1 MTYGV
6 EIEATIAI
14 TRGEPIPGLEPGLP
28 PPIQIPPNCGGTA
41 ATFEH
46 IKREIQRVLKSHGL
60 PTEAVAVNTNDTSP
74 SQETL
79 DAFSF
84 FDVKDDWSID
94 TPEPY
99 LASVEIST
107 PVLADTA
114 RSSELLRY
122 VVNLLT
128 SSFLMIAN
136 PSCGLHVHV
145 GQGEDGFT
153 YDAVRRIASL
163 LWAADPL
170 LRMLHPPW
178 RAVSAHC
185 AGLRDFSRL
194 ARGGAEAEGED
205 EDEHQPPAHDDA
217 CHYLRGSVRY
227 GERSPAWREA
237 HPEAAAAFLRTRE
250 PGHFEPYH
258 DSHDD
263 DGQDA
268 TKPDQYDYGIGR
280 DRPGRF
286 FSPPASS
293 ASSSEAGADAPDLRQ
308 HPATQREIARRIA
321 PLPRRVRAA
330 RARLVPLPRL
340 RLARPSPA
348 ELRARAARMRPPVPL
363 YEEDEFGRGGEASPT
378 ARDPGVYAGVRRLYE
393 APTSCAIAALLTDDA
408 TTRFNVHLASSYR
421 CRGTRRPGLP
431 RTFEFRGAE
440 GSLDAGWVACWA
452 RICVGL
458 VRFAAHAPVAP
469 FLSVLR
475 GCRDADDGG
484 PYDIIDL
491 LCQVGLLDEAHIAA
505 RRLRENAG
513 RWELEFVDEKEP
525 APVGVGEPVI
535 DDAQG
540 SS

>member
-28 PPIQIPPNCGGTA
+28 PPIQIPPNCWGTA

-46 IKREIQRVLKSHGL
+46 IKREIERVLKSHGL
-60 PTEAVAVNTNDTSP
+60 PTEAAAVNTNDTSP

-79 DAFSF
+79 DVFSF
-84 FDVKDDWSID
+84 FDVHDDWSID

-114 RSSELLRY
+114 RSSEMLRY

-128 SSFLMIAN
+128 SSFLMTVN

-145 GQGEDGFT
+145 GQGEDGFS
-153 YDAVRRIASL
+153 YDALRRITSL
-163 LWAADPL
+163 LWAADPF

-185 AGLRDFSRL
+185 AGIRDFSRL
-194 ARGGAEAEGED
+194 ARGVEEGD
-205 EDEHQPPAHDDA
+205 QPPAHEDA
-217 CHYLRGSVRY
+217 CRYHRGSVRH
-227 GERSPAWREA
+227 GERPPAWREA

-250 PGHFEPYH
+250 PGHFEPYYDH
-258 DSHDD
+258 DGDQGSQG
-263 DGQDA
+263 DGRDA
-268 TKPDQYDYGIGR
+268 PEPDQYDFGNGR

-293 ASSSEAGADAPDLRQ
+293 ASSSEAGDDAPDPQR
-308 HPATQREIARRIA
+308 HPATQREISRRIA
-321 PLPRRVRAA
+321 PLPRRERAA
-330 RARLVPLPRL
+330 RLRVVPLPRL
-340 RLARPSPA
+340 RLARPEPA

-363 YEEDEFGRGGEASPT
+363 YDGDA
-378 ARDPGVYAGVRRLYE
+378 AADPGVYAGVRRLYE
-393 APTSCAIAALLTDDA
+393 APTSCALAALLTDAA
-408 TTRFNVHLASSYR
+408 TTRLSVHVASSYR

-431 RTFEFRGAE
+431 RTVEFRGAE
-440 GSLDAGWVACWA
+440 GSLDAGWVAGWA
-452 RICVGL
+452 RIVVGL
-458 VRFAAHAPVAP
+458 VRFAARAPVAP

-475 GCRDADDGG
+475 GCREADDGG

-491 LCQVGLLDEAHIAA
+491 LCQVGLVDEAHMAA

-513 RWELEFVDEKEP
+513 RWELEFVDGE
-525 APVGVGEPVI
+525 ASTPVEEPVVN
-535 DDAQG
+535 AQI
-540 SS
+540 S